1 MRDLLSDLE
10 REITRASQVKK
21 KHEEEA
27 QVKLQESAV
36 QQGPG
41 APTQT
46 SAPSPSPAGTQ
57 NEELQV
63 KVQDSTMQWYQQLQ
77 DASAK
82 CVLAFEDLT
91 SSKDSQVGERW
102 VGKLWWCA
110 LQPDVV
116 KEHTWCV
123 MVLHSSST
131 DRKSVV

>member
-1 MRDLLSDLE
+1 
-10 REITRASQVKK
+10 
-21 KHEEEA
+21 
-27 QVKLQESAV
+27 
-36 QQGPG
+36 
-41 APTQT
+41 
-46 SAPSPSPAGTQ
+46 
-57 NEELQV
+57 
-63 KVQDSTMQWYQQLQ
+63 MQWYQQLQ

-131 DRKSVV
+131 CSALDTPTYQVIILLTDQEDKDGLAEGSHHPSEPDLHHCRWVRWVRILSFTLLSYICKL